1 MAVDLQRVA
10 LKRVQHVFVP
20 NPVPTL
26 GKHAYLDRKAAT
38 FAVRS
43 TVRVTPPN
51 RSWRSQEWL

>member
-10 LKRVQHVFVP
+10 PKRVQHVFVP
-20 NPVPTL
+20 KPVPTF
-26 GKHAYLDRKAAT
+26 GRHAYLDRKAAT
-38 FAVRS
+38 FAVCS